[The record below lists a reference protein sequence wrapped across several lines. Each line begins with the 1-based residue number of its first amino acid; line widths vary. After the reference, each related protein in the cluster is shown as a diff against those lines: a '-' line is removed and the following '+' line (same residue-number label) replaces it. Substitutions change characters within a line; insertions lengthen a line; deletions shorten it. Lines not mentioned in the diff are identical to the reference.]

1 MDMKQSKSKS
11 EFETLASQLTQYIE
25 YLRTTDYSDDAK
37 LSVLRGFMLHLDG
50 GVKLIEDLE
59 EEHFEDED

>member
-1 MDMKQSKSKS
+1 MKQS
-11 EFETLASQLTQYIE
+11 EFETLASQLNQYIE
-25 YLRTTDYSDDAK
+25 YLRATDYSDDAK

-59 EEHFEDED
+59 EEDFEEDD